1 MSFLTYCKK
10 VYCLFGFFVQQVNN
24 LNDSGFDIDDNM
36 SIVDSDSDGKEKT
49 IKKFYARQKVFC
61 DHQTRLQKLYP
72 SGKGQTAPTFA
83 F

>member
-10 VYCLFGFFVQQVNN
+10 VYCIFGFFVQQVNN
-24 LNDSGFDIDDNM
+24 LNDSGFDIGDGM

-49 IKKFYARQKVFC
+49 IQKFDAKQKVFC
-61 DHQTRLQKLYP
+61 YHQTRLQKLYP
-72 SGKGQTAPTFA
+72 SGKSQTPVNFA